1 MDIVTATTQHLSLIT
16 PIFNQYR
23 VFYGQAD
30 DVTLAESFL
39 KQRLEN
45 QQSVI
50 FLAIEGE
57 KVVGFTQLYPTFSS
71 VSAKASWILND
82 LFVLEEKRGCGIGR
96 ALLKAAKEH
105 ALVTGAKGL
114 ALETGRD
121 NLGAQK
127 LYESEGYK
135 QETEYLSYY
144 LSL

>member
-82 LFVLEEKRGCGIGR
+82 LFVLEEKRGAG
-96 ALLKAAKEH
+96 
-105 ALVTGAKGL
+105 
-114 ALETGRD
+114 
-121 NLGAQK
+121 
-127 LYESEGYK
+127 
-135 QETEYLSYY
+135 
-144 LSL
+144 